1 MHKPET
7 NPADRVDLAERARQA
22 HRLFGLRQKEA
33 EVFPFAVDF
42 VRAARDTNFSEDEL
56 KVIFSRCLN
65 EPLNS
70 GEMRMLRYLGFED
83 LVRYISNRPE
93 PRASARAA
101 PPPAPLPPIPEGI
114 TVGVLALEDPAITT
128 PVPATSVQ
136 PPDLGGKRQRRVSW
150 ESPSEG
156 SSSKP
161 AAPTTVLTSPATAS
175 VPRPRKKRRRRGVVD
190 PQLAQPPLQPQ
201 PSAQP
206 PLQPQ
211 PSAQLPLQP
220 QPSAQPPLQP
230 LPSAQPPLQPLPSAQ
245 PPLQPLPSA
254 QPPLQPLPSAQ
265 PPLQPPV
272 TVSVSSPLPD
282 ATAPVSSPLP
292 DAAPPVTAPV
302 SSPLPAA
309 APPVTAPVSSPL
321 PAAAP
326 PVSPAPSVA
335 SSRAPSSCLSAWS
348 PATVSM
354 SSLNSLPYP
363 VSPGSPP
370 SAPLST
376 PTTSW
381 NPALPPFV
389 PLSQPASI
397 TKPAPSKIPTK
408 PARTPR
414 PKPSNTPEPKT
425 PCPPSSTLP
434 GLPHLNIVLPPP
446 PLPCLLFLL
455 CHPNPFVVYSCLP
468 LCIFVMF
475 SWCMSICQSVLSC
488 V

>member
-1 MHKPET
+1 MHKPFK
-7 NPADRVDLAERARQA
+7 NPADWMYRRCAR
-22 HRLFGLRQKEA
+22 RGRSFSVVLEPGPTWYDPLLFGPGVNSRRE
-33 EVFPFAVDF
+33 P
-42 VRAARDTNFSEDEL
+42 ARTAGP
-56 KVIFSRCLN
+56 I
-65 EPLNS
+65 PL
-70 GEMRMLRYLGFED
+70 
-83 LVRYISNRPE
+83 
-93 PRASARAA
+93 SA
-101 PPPAPLPPIPEGI
+101 IPEGL

-128 PVPATSVQ
+128 PVPASSVQ
-136 PPDLGGKRQRRVSW
+136 PPDLRGKRERRVSW

-156 SSSKP
+156 SSSEP
-161 AAPTTVLTSPATAS
+161 AAPTTVLTSPATSSA
-175 VPRPRKKRRRRGVVD
+175 PRPRKKRRRR
-190 PQLAQPPLQPQ
+190 A
-201 PSAQP
+201 A
-206 PLQPQ
+206 
-211 PSAQLPLQP
+211 
-220 QPSAQPPLQP
+220 
-230 LPSAQPPLQPLPSAQ
+230 
-245 PPLQPLPSA
+245 
-254 QPPLQPLPSAQ
+254 
-265 PPLQPPV
+265 PV
-272 TVSVSSPLPD
+272 TIPVSSPLPD
-282 ATAPVSSPLP
+282 AAPPVSSPLPAAAHTVLVPVMSPLPAAAPTVLVPVSSPLP
-292 DAAPPVTAPV
+292 DAAPPVTVSSPLPDAAPPVSIPV
-302 SSPLPAA
+302 SSPLPD
-309 APPVTAPVSSPL
+309 
-321 PAAAP
+321 AAP

-335 SSRAPSSCLSAWS
+335 FSPAQSSSLSACS
-348 PATVSM
+348 PVTVSM
-354 SSLNSLPYP
+354 SSLNSLPHP

-414 PKPSNTPEPKT
+414 PKPSTTPEPKT

-434 GLPHLNIVLPPP
+434 GLPHLNTVLPPP